1 MDTLKGQE
9 SSASEIA
16 KNGVAL
22 INDGKVR
29 DHKLGNS
36 ARIHTGETEK
46 KEYQTYRDF
55 LPSKNCCMVYEL
67 TGSDC
72 YE

>member
-1 MDTLKGQE
+1 MNTLKEQGN
-9 SSASEIA
+9 SASEIA
-16 KNGVAL
+16 KNGMEL
-22 INDGKVR
+22 INNGKIR
-29 DHKLGNS
+29 NHKLSNS
-36 ARIHTGETEK
+36 ARIHTGEAEK
-46 KEYQTYRDF
+46 REYQVYRDF

>member
-1 MDTLKGQE
+1 MNTLKEQGN
-9 SSASEIA
+9 SASEIA
-16 KNGVAL
+16 KNGMEL
-22 INDGKVR
+22 INNGKIR
-29 DHKLGNS
+29 NHKLSNS
-36 ARIHTGETEK
+36 ARIHTGEAEK
-46 KEYQTYRDF
+46 REYHVYRDF